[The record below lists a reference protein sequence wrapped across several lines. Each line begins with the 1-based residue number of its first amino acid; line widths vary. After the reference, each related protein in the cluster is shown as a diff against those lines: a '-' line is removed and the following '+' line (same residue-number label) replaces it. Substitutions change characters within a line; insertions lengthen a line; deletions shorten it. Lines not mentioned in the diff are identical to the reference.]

1 MVFFS
6 DNRTVTLYLTSRV
19 AVRAM
24 AGQQEAP
31 LVALSGPVFLGTT
44 MPVQKRAD
52 LPALLEAAS
61 SQPAPV
67 YLLFG
72 DRYLC
77 QDAAD
82 RLIHRLLPEEQQ
94 RQTALKQV
102 DGEQEDIGR
111 TISQLKTFSL
121 FGGRQ
126 VVRVA
131 DSRLFYSKVVAGD
144 LWDKATKAQAAKE
157 PERARRL
164 LAQMLALAELT
175 PADWAREELAACG
188 PVRWRELFGFDKP
201 GELGWV
207 TELLATAQEGMAA
220 PQADAGEAL
229 QAALAAGLPGGNTL
243 VLLAEAVDRR
253 KKLFK
258 FLEKHGVVVDLSVDA
273 GNTKA
278 ARDEQQGVLAGIV
291 EQTLRGFGKR
301 LEPRALPVLLDRVG
315 FSPVAV
321 AMETEKLALATGE
334 AKTITIDDLNAL
346 VGRTREEALFEL
358 NNAVAGRDLPGAL
371 VILTRLRENG
381 MHPLAMVS
389 GLRNFLRRLLLL
401 RVLIDQPGV
410 DYREGLSFA
419 AFQKGVLPALA
430 AREQFAALFGKKG
443 RQPHPFAVYS
453 SLQQAERFP
462 LAGLKTALAA
472 LLEAEYR
479 LKGSGLPDFLVLE
492 HFLFATLAPAAASP
506 ARGRG

>member
-1 MVFFS
+1 
-6 DNRTVTLYLTSRV
+6 
-19 AVRAM
+19 
-24 AGQQEAP
+24 
-31 LVALSGPVFLGTT
+31 
-44 MPVQKRAD
+44 MPVHKRHD
-52 LPALLEAAS
+52 LPSLLEAAS
-61 SQPAPV
+61 SRPAPV

-82 RLIHRLLPEEQQ
+82 RLLSRLLPDEHQ

-126 VVRVA
+126 VVRVS
-131 DSRLFYSKVVAGD
+131 DSRLFHSKVVAGD
-144 LWDKATKAQAAKE
+144 LWDKATKAQGAKDL
-157 PERARRL
+157 ERSRRL

-175 PADWAREELAACG
+175 PADWAREELVDCG
-188 PVRWRELFGFDKP
+188 QSRWRELFGFDKP
-201 GELGWV
+201 GELDWV
-207 TELLATAQEGMAA
+207 TELLATAQGGMAA
-220 PQADAGEAL
+220 PQAEAGEAL
-229 QAALAAGLPGGNTL
+229 QEALSAGLPGGNTL
-243 VLLAEAVDRR
+243 VLLTETVDRR

-258 FLEKHGVVVDLSVDA
+258 FLEKHGEVVDLSVDS

-278 ARDEQQGVLAGIV
+278 ARDEQQGVLAAIV
-291 EQTLRGFGKR
+291 DQTLRGFGKR
-301 LEPRALPVLLDRVG
+301 LEPRALPLLLDRVG

-321 AMETEKLALATGE
+321 AMETEKLALATGD
-334 AKTITIDDLNAL
+334 AKTITIDDLNAM

-358 NNAVAGRDLPGAL
+358 NNAVAGRDLAGAL
-371 VILTRLRENG
+371 AILARLRENG

-401 RVLIDQPGV
+401 RVLIDQPGL

-419 AFQKGVLPALA
+419 AFQKGVLPHLSAL
-430 AREQFAALFGKKG
+430 EQFAALFGKKG
-443 RQPHPFAVYS
+443 RLPHPFAVYS
-453 SLQQAERFP
+453 SLQQAERFS
-462 LAGLKTALAA
+462 LVELKNALAA
-472 LLEAEYR
+472 LLEAEFR

-492 HFLFATLAPAAASP
+492 HLLFTTLTPAAGQSS
-506 ARGRG
+506 RRK